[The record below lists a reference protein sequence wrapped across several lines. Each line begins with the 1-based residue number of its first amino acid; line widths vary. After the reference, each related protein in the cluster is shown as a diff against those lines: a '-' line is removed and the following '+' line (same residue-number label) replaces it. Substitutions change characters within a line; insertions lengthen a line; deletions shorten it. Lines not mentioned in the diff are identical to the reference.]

1 MSTPNEPGGGGLT
14 QEQADYLAAQQA
26 AQAAASSASLTSD
39 AATVADAMTER
50 GPLLPAEANI
60 DALMAQIKAQSE
72 ALAAMQGQI
81 GVLQKQAE
89 EANAASGGPLTIR
102 YAQGAVDKIGTLG
115 AQWPAHDL
123 SVAATAAAD
132 VLEAAQASVKGDGSV
147 GPKLQFAQSAIG
159 RVFSKLPHIDSSAIL
174 DDVAAAVE
182 EALKL
187 HAA

>member
-1 MSTPNEPGGGGLT
+1 MSTPGLT

-26 AQAAASSASLTSD
+26 AQASASSAGVVSD
-39 AATVADAMTER
+39 AATVADQITSTER

-60 DALMAQIKAQSE
+60 DALMAQLKAQSD
-72 ALAAMQGQI
+72 ALAQMQSQI

-89 EANAASGGPLTIR
+89 DANVASGGPMTVR
-102 YAQGAVDKIGTLG
+102 YAQGAADKIGTLT

-123 SVAATAAAD
+123 STAAAAAAD
-132 VLEAAQASVKGDGSV
+132 VLAAAEASVKGTAPGS
-147 GPKLQFAQSAIG
+147 GLQVAQSTIT
-159 RVFSKLPHIDSSAIL
+159 RIFSKLPHIDASALL

-182 EALKL
+182 EAHKL